1 MFRYKIIFI
10 LLIAAF
16 FSNCAQKPKP
26 NINYKAHTFYYNWF
40 GNPEKDGK
48 YYHWEHD
55 ILPHW
60 SDTTW
65 NNAGKFP
72 GKENIGANYY
82 PELGTY
88 SSNETELI
96 KKHMQMIQQSGIGV
110 LVITWW
116 GKDSYEDKSINTYLN
131 IAENHGLKIAFHI
144 EPFYKTVEEFKTQ
157 LDYLKTQYGNHSALY
172 KVNNKPFYYV
182 YDSYK
187 LEVNEWQKLLSPEGE
202 FSIRNTELDALFI
215 GLWVEKD
222 HGNLI
227 KESGF
232 DGFYTYFASDAFV
245 YGSTSKNWKSM
256 SAFAEKNQLL
266 FIPCA
271 GPGYIDT
278 RIRPWNNANTK
289 PRNMGLYYEN
299 MFNAALEANPNYIG
313 ITSFNEWHEG
323 TQIEPSISKK
333 YKDYK
338 YEDFSET
345 NDTWFY
351 IKKTKELVNTFQ

>member
-1 MFRYKIIFI
+1 MQEI
-10 LLIAAF
+10 
-16 FSNCAQKPKP
+16 KPKV
-26 NINYKAHTFYYNWF
+26 NDKVHIFYYNWY
-40 GNPEKDGK
+40 GNPQKDGK

-72 GKENIGANYY
+72 GKDNIGANYY

-88 SSNETELI
+88 SSNDPELI
-96 KKHMQMIQQSGIGV
+96 RKHMKMIQQSGVGV

-116 GKDSYEDKSINTYLN
+116 GKNSYEDKSIKTYLN
-131 IAENHGLKIAFHI
+131 IAEDYGLKVTLHI
-144 EPFYKTVEEFKTQ
+144 EPFYQTIEEFKAQ
-157 LDYLKTQYGNHSALY
+157 LEYIITQYGNSSALY
-172 KVNNKPFYYV
+172 KVNNKPFLYV

-187 LEVNEWQKLLSPEGE
+187 IEAKEWQKLLNPKGE
-202 FSIRNTELDALFI
+202 LSIRNSKLDAILI

-222 HGNLI
+222 HGNFI
-227 KESGF
+227 ITSGF
-232 DGFYTYFASDAFV
+232 DGFYTYFASNGFV
-245 YGSTSKNWKSM
+245 YGSTAENWKSM
-256 SAFAEKNQLL
+256 ANFAKNNQLL

-278 RIRPWNNANTK
+278 RIRPWNTANTRA
-289 PRNMGLYYEN
+289 RNNGLYYEN
-299 MFNAALEANPNYIG
+299 MFNAALETNPNYIG

-323 TQIEPSISKK
+323 TQIEPSIPKQ
-333 YKDYK
+333 YENYK

-345 NDTWFY
+345 NDSWFY
-351 IKKTKELVNTFQ
+351 IKKTKELVDKLK